1 MSISIPEW
9 NIDLSAKDWIHHE
22 NMAHLLI
29 QNPEIL
35 RVLNRRVIP
44 TSCLVTSFSWKVSQ
58 SNMYEVMRSR
68 DKEMKRADKSLF
80 QDGQIGRNP
89 HKLFNFKWN
98 RFDNFSWIDASCI
111 RGKNHFQ
118 ASKYHKAGIRGRRTE
133 VSGLENGW
141 RRGQHQA
148 VPPLLA
154 GNQQIWHALV
164 RYRFCFTFN
173 CTRSLCC
180 RYEVRPTGPKHRQ
193 RFLCE
198 V

>member
-1 MSISIPEW
+1 MHG
-9 NIDLSAKDWIHHE
+9 N
-22 NMAHLLI
+22 LI
-29 QNPEIL
+29 L
-35 RVLNRRVIP
+35 MV
-44 TSCLVTSFSWKVSQ
+44 KVSQ
-58 SNMYEVMRSR
+58 SNMCEVMRSR

-154 GNQQIWHALV
+154 GNQQIWHSLV
-164 RYRFCFTFN
+164 RYSFCFTFQLHKIFIAG
-173 CTRSLCC
+173 TRWDPQDQSTAKGFCV
-180 RYEVRPTGPKHRQ
+180 RYKELFKVSR
-193 RFLCE
+193 
-198 V
+198 